1 MMLMQRSRYAAG
13 RFMASGLM
21 CVALAGCSESES
33 DSEILLVLNDRQVE
47 AAAVPIHGRWRTLR
61 SSRIDPTLSD
71 EQRQEIMRLEAI
83 GYLSGSTEASSRTG
97 VTIYDVKRAQP
108 GLNFYTSGHAPEAV
122 LMDMEGRVLHRWR
135 ADVLSV
141 WPDYPKPWLHSGA
154 GFWRRAHLDPNG
166 DVIAIFEGLGIIKID
181 KDSNLLWASG
191 VRAHHDLEILPNGDV
206 LVLTREGRVIPRID
220 VQKPVLEDFVSVLDG
235 GDGHEKQR
243 ISLLEAFEQSEFNAY
258 WNPAT
263 RFFGDLFHTNTLE
276 LLDGSIEDTHPEFSA
291 GRVLVSLLIP
301 STIAVID
308 LDTGRAVWAKQGDF
322 VRQHDPKVLSN
333 GRLMLFDN
341 GGKRK
346 FSRVIEFDPEYPDKP
361 IWEYVGDEDSPFYS
375 PSCGTA
381 ERLPNGNTLITE
393 SDGGR
398 AFEVTP
404 DQEIVWEFYNPHRA
418 EGDDSLIATLFEV
431 VRLSEDFPTAWIP
444 GMGEGD

>member
-1 MMLMQRSRYAAG
+1 
-13 RFMASGLM
+13 MASGLM

-154 GFWRRAHLDPNG
+154 GFWHRAHLDPNG

-235 GDGHEKQR
+235 GDGHENSESLSSKPSNNPSSTPTGTRPPGFSETSSTRTPSNYSMEASKIR
-243 ISLLEAFEQSEFNAY
+243 IRNFRPDESWSLY
-258 WNPAT
+258 
-263 RFFGDLFHTNTLE
+263 
-276 LLDGSIEDTHPEFSA
+276 
-291 GRVLVSLLIP
+291 
-301 STIAVID
+301 
-308 LDTGRAVWAKQGDF
+308 
-322 VRQHDPKVLSN
+322 
-333 GRLMLFDN
+333 
-341 GGKRK
+341 
-346 FSRVIEFDPEYPDKP
+346 
-361 IWEYVGDEDSPFYS
+361 
-375 PSCGTA
+375 
-381 ERLPNGNTLITE
+381 
-393 SDGGR
+393 
-398 AFEVTP
+398 
-404 DQEIVWEFYNPHRA
+404 
-418 EGDDSLIATLFEV
+418 
-431 VRLSEDFPTAWIP
+431 
-444 GMGEGD
+444 